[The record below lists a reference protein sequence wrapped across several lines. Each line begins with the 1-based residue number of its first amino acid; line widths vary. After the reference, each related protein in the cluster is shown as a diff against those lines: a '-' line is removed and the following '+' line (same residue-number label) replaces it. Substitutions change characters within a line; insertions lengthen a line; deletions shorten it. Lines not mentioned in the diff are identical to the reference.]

1 MLFCQPKN
9 SSSRPARIGNEKRQD
24 FLHIYRAWKGE
35 AGQPAQTVIKNT
47 VSKKKFRE
55 MMDEM
60 LAYSKKMED
69 KFKEFDDE
77 FQTKDAEELRQ
88 EFDELSKKQ
97 HEFWKEALEKQKE
110 ANLEFDAPNNDVVI
124 VNGLPDEVPCV
135 PSSEELAAI
144 IQEEKEQE
152 KLEGEPVGEDWD
164 EGDIFPDDEDV
175 IRTPAGRNLSNLFR
189 GLVAGK
195 DWVAGDLV
203 TVFGGT
209 KILCAGPNHS
219 IHLYDVEEKSVGQ
232 ATGLKDHD
240 GKDIYEGD
248 IVRRKDGRAFSVC
261 FAEER
266 GGFVLANLA
275 TPEIIE
281 PGLSKSKNLVV
292 VGNTM
297 EGISKGV
304 ASLWEP

>member
-1 MLFCQPKN
+1 M
-9 SSSRPARIGNEKRQD
+9 SRPARIRNERKGRISC
-24 FLHIYRAWKGE
+24 IYIVLWKGE
-35 AGQPAQTVIKNT
+35 AGQPAQTVTKNT

-97 HEFWKEALEKQKE
+97 HAFWKDALEKQKE
-110 ANLEFDAPNNDVVI
+110 ANLEFEAPNNDVVI

-152 KLEGEPVGEDWD
+152 ELEGQPVEGDSFQNDEDWD
-164 EGDIFPDDEDV
+164 EDGIFPDDEDV
-175 IRTPAGRNLSNLFR
+175 IRTPAGRDLSGLFR
-189 GLVAGK
+189 GLTAGK
-195 DWVAGDLV
+195 DWVSGDLV
-203 TVFGGT
+203 TVFDGT

-219 IHLYDVEEKSVGQ
+219 IHLYEVDEKSIGP
-232 ATGLKDHD
+232 ATGLKDHN
-240 GKDIYEGD
+240 GKEIFEGD

-261 FAEER
+261 YVEER
-266 GGFVLANLA
+266 GGFALADLA

-281 PGLSKSKNLVV
+281 PGLSKSKDLVII
-292 VGNTM
+292 GNTT
-297 EGISKGV
+297 EGISKEV
-304 ASLWEP
+304 QSLWEP